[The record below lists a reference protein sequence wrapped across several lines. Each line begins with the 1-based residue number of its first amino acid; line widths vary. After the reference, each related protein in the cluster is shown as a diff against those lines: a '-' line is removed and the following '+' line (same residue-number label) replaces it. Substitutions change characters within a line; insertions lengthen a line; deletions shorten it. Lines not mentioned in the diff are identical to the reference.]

1 MQDQVLDAL
10 VVGGGAAGLATA
22 IGLAQAGLASEVI
35 GVPDEIR
42 DDSRSAALFATN
54 LEFLGTLGLEAP
66 LKKAGWPLA
75 AIKLI
80 DITGALVRAPTT
92 TFKAAEIGRPLFG
105 YNIPNAKIIEIF
117 REVARNTPGLAVSS
131 TFIEG
136 FRETGDHLLVTLS
149 DGSQRRTRV
158 LIGADGQKSRVRDA
172 AGIEARTKPY
182 PQSAIT
188 CRLRHTKDHEDVSL
202 EFHTREGPFTFVP
215 VGENE
220 SALVWI
226 MKPERIAE
234 KLEKPREALA
244 EEITRRSA
252 AALGTVEI
260 IGPVAA
266 VPLQK
271 LVAYKLVEG
280 RVALV
285 GEAAHA
291 FPPIGAQGLNL
302 GLKDVEALI
311 RRLGAAKAAGTPLE
325 AALPLY
331 ARDRKMDVEMRAAGV
346 DMLNSALIAD
356 LLPFDIARAVGLNAL
371 KTISPLR
378 RLAMKVGGWNPLFGN
393 KGAA

>member
-35 GVPDEIR
+35 GVPEQIR
-42 DDSRSAALFATN
+42 DDSRSAALFATTMA
-54 LEFLGTLGLEAP
+54 FMDTLGLETA

-75 AIKLI
+75 AIRLI

-92 TFKAAEIGRPLFG
+92 TFKAAEIGQPLFG
-105 YNIPNAKIIEIF
+105 YNIPNAKIIEIL
-117 REVARNTPGLAVSS
+117 REAASNTPNLAVSS
-131 TFIEG
+131 LFVEG

-158 LIGADGQKSRVRDA
+158 LIGADGQKSRVREA

-188 CRLRHTKDHEDVSL
+188 CRLKHTKDHEDISL

-215 VGENE
+215 VGDHE

-226 MKPERIAE
+226 MKPERVAE
-234 KLEKPREALA
+234 KLDKPREALA
-244 EEITRRSA
+244 QEITRRNS

-271 LVAYKLVEG
+271 LVADKLVEG

-311 RRLGAAKAAGTPLE
+311 KRLGAAKAAGTPLE
-325 AALPLY
+325 DALPLY
-331 ARDRKMDVEMRAAGV
+331 AKDRKMDVEMRAAGV

-356 LLPFDIARAVGLNAL
+356 LLPFDIARAIGLNAL
-371 KTISPLR
+371 KSISPLR
-378 RLAMKVGGWNPLFGN
+378 RLAMRVGGWNPVFGN
-393 KGAA
+393 KGVA

>member
-1 MQDQVLDAL
+1 MPDQVLDAL

-22 IGLAQAGLASEVI
+22 IGLARRGLTCEII

-42 DDSRSAALFATN
+42 DDSRSAALFASTLDFLDT
-54 LEFLGTLGLEAP
+54 LELAAP

-92 TFKAAEIGRPLFG
+92 TFKAAEIGQPLFG
-105 YNIPNAKIIEIF
+105 YNVPNAKIIEIL
-117 REVARNTPGLAVSS
+117 RETARNTPDLAVSNA
-131 TFIEG
+131 FIEG
-136 FRETGDHLLVTLS
+136 FRETGDHLLVTRS
-149 DGSQRRTRV
+149 DGAQRRTRV

-172 AGIEARTKPY
+172 AGIGARTKPY

-188 CRLRHTKDHEDVSL
+188 CRLKHTKDHEDISL

-215 VGENE
+215 LGDMQ
-220 SALVWI
+220 SALVWV
-226 MKPERIAE
+226 MKPARVAER
-234 KLEKPREALA
+234 LEKSREALA
-244 EEITRRSA
+244 QEITRRSS

-260 IGPVAA
+260 ISPVAA

-271 LVAYKLVEG
+271 LVAERLVEG

-302 GLKDVEALI
+302 GMKDVEALVK
-311 RRLGAAKAAGTPLE
+311 RLGAAKSAGIALE
-325 AALPLY
+325 TALPLY
-331 ARDRKMDVEMRAAGV
+331 AKDRKRDVEMRAAGV
-346 DMLNSALIAD
+346 DLLNAALIAD
-356 LLPFDIARAVGLNAL
+356 LLPFDIARAVGLSAM
-371 KTISPLR
+371 KGISPLR
-378 RLAMKVGGWNPLFGN
+378 RLAMKVGGWNPLFGR
-393 KGAA
+393 GAA